1 MAGVVAALA
10 ARLDRRMGEP
20 AMTDLEKVPDA
31 QGRDPWKRPANS
43 AKVDLGRLAS
53 CLVRIWV
60 ATLRISQRV
69 AEKII
74 NEHHIEPQ
82 EVRDAVECVV
92 GLAVSEDLDPERGW
106 RVIVQVRIRG
116 NEALVVLYPA
126 DDPIGDVWSLGSVY
140 FTRR

>member
-1 MAGVVAALA
+1 M
-10 ARLDRRMGEP
+10 
-20 AMTDLEKVPDA
+20 
-31 QGRDPWKRPANS
+31 
-43 AKVDLGRLAS
+43 
-53 CLVRIWV
+53 RIWV

-126 DDPIGDVWSLGSVY
+126 DDSIGDVWSLGSVY